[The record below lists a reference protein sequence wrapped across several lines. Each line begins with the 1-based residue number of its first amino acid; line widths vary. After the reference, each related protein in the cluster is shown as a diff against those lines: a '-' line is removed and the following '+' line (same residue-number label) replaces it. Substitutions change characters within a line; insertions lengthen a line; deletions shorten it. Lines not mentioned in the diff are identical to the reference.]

1 MIKLINATKYYKT
14 ENENKYILKNVTLE
28 IPSGVNI
35 GILGKNGA
43 GKSTLLKMLAGIDFP
58 SSGEIVSD
66 KSFSWVMGLT
76 KGIQPFM
83 TGRQNVKFICRIYG
97 KSEAEIKKIAS
108 HVKEFSELED
118 YFEMPINSYS
128 SGMKS
133 RLSFAMSLAFEFDYL
148 IIDEILSV
156 GDASFKQKSQKAL
169 QDKMQKCNILI
180 VSHSIETLRELCDAG
195 LIVNDGKLSYY
206 DDIEDAISSYNN
218 INKVENK
225 KILSSDGSTFDTI
238 NDVAIHYKVRPK
250 SVLQAINQ
258 NNGSHQFL
266 RKVFWYENTK
276 EPKFQNWQ
284 NVKNGMII
292 TSNGIV
298 FNSSKEAYAFYA
310 EAFKNITL
318 EKNHIDEV
326 LSNDGFSDKLKIRFY
341 YLSEYICQKN

>member
-14 ENENKYILKNVTLE
+14 QNENKYILKDVNLE

-58 SSGEIVSD
+58 NSGEIVSD

-97 KSEAEIKKIAS
+97 KSEEQIKKIALY
-108 HVKEFSELED
+108 VKEFSELGD
-118 YFEMPINSYS
+118 YFEMPISSYS

-133 RLSFAMSLAFEFDYL
+133 RLSFAMSLAFDFDYL

-156 GDASFKQKSQKAL
+156 GDAAFKKKSQKAL

-180 VSHSIETLRELCDAG
+180 VSHSMETLRELCDAG
-195 LIVNDGKLSYY
+195 LLVDDGKLRYY
-206 DDIEDAISSYNN
+206 TDIEDAIYAYNN
-218 INKVENK
+218 INKVQAK
-225 KILSSDGSTFDTI
+225 KVKCSDGSTFDNI
-238 NDVAIHYKVRPK
+238 GDAARHYKVHPT
-250 SVLQAINQ
+250 SVRQALNQ

-266 RKVFWYENTK
+266 KKVFWFENTD

-284 NVKNGMII
+284 NIKEGMVL
-292 TSNGIV
+292 TSNGII
-298 FNSSKEAYAFYA
+298 FNSSKEAYYFFK
-310 EAFKNITL
+310 EAGKNIEL
-318 EKNHIDEV
+318 EEDHIEKA
-326 LSNDGFSDKLKIRFY
+326 LKNDGVSDKLKIKFY
-341 YLSEYICQKN
+341 YLSEYIWEKS